1 MSSTTMSSERRKLRL
16 ELPTGTTQSMQE
28 LLIAA
33 NPDPD
38 STLAFLLRVPLGE
51 GIVLRTAGTW
61 PRTKA
66 LYCYPVPTDEWPDDP
81 EIVERIAL
89 QSCARRGAAI

>member
-1 MSSTTMSSERRKLRL
+1 VK
-16 ELPTGTTQSMQE
+16 E

-33 NPDPD
+33 NPDQD
-38 STLAFLLRVPLGE
+38 STLSFLMRVALGE

-66 LYCYPVPTDEWPDDP
+66 L
-81 EIVERIAL
+81 
-89 QSCARRGAAI
+89 SC